1 MFAAFLSSCWLGVR
15 KPARRFFERGLALAQ
30 ADPTRSLFV
39 DDRPQ
44 NLSPA
49 AALGMHTV
57 HFTGAQALERRL
69 GELGLLGVKS

>member
-1 MFAAFLSSCWLGVR
+1 
-15 KPARRFFERGLALAQ
+15 
-30 ADPTRSLFV
+30 V

-57 HFTGAQALERRL
+57 HFRGA
-69 GELGLLGVKS
+69 GELGTVLEKMGLLAPSAER